1 MLILHGAVD
10 SNMRVGA
17 GLFPVCLRDDLHGVR
32 STIEAYSRSATL
44 SRRSEASACGYD
56 LRKGGALGVQ
66 LRVLSRGAWS
76 SYRIDRWD

>member
-1 MLILHGAVD
+1 
-10 SNMRVGA
+10 MRVGA